1 MRFICLGNTTYSASE
16 DRIILRLAEKLRLL
30 YVNEECFKVLPD
42 CIAFG
47 GKKNIPSI
55 KTKVENCL

>member
-1 MRFICLGNTTYSASE
+1 MRFICLGNTTYSAAE

-47 GKKNIPSI
+47 GKKTFRP
-55 KTKVENCL
+55 